1 VTEVAS
7 CQLPVA
13 REGIGGSHWQ
23 LTTNN
28 WQLELDMATKAWV
41 AKQKRREALVKRFAD
56 VRRELKKKKDYA
68 GLANLP
74 RDSSPTR
81 SRNRCQL
88 TGRSRGVLRKFKI
101 SRIMLRELALAG
113 KIPGLKKASW

>member
-1 VTEVAS
+1 
-7 CQLPVA
+7 
-13 REGIGGSHWQ
+13 
-23 LTTNN
+23 
-28 WQLELDMATKAWV
+28 MATKAWV
-41 AKQKRREALVKRFAD
+41 AKQKRREETVKRYAEL
-56 VRRELKKKKDYA
+56 RRELKKKKDYA
-68 GLANLP
+68 GLAKLP
-74 RDSSPTR
+74 RDSLPTR

>member
-1 VTEVAS
+1 
-7 CQLPVA
+7 
-13 REGIGGSHWQ
+13 
-23 LTTNN
+23 
-28 WQLELDMATKAWV
+28 MATKAWV
-41 AKQKRREALVKRFAD
+41 AKQQRREELVKRFAEI
-56 VRRELKKKKDYA
+56 RRELKKQKNFA
-68 GLANLP
+68 ALAKLP

-88 TGRSRGVLRKFKI
+88 TGRSRGVLRRFKV